1 MRTINYQQVPSSIE
15 EDINREKT
23 TWSDGKIR
31 KLDEGTHETFF
42 IGHRQTEVVDE
53 EDVGHVVTE
62 AMAVRVK
69 KPYSIQKAIKAA
81 TMSAYCLYDDEAY
94 NIFQSSLAVKY
105 RTNPNDAEVQ
115 SYDEFV
121 AWVRSSLECDEL
133 TVARQRKISEID
145 LYDKSKAV
153 EEFYLNGFGM
163 WYKADKRTTI
173 RNLVESS
180 VKEGRNE
187 VTLWTE
193 EEPILPIT
201 VSCDLALDLLAKLE
215 VYAGDALA
223 VTQRKKAEVQAL
235 QSVEEINAY
244 DITSGYPEKLNLQ
257 IS

>member
-1 MRTINYQQVPSSIE
+1 MISINYVQVPSKMD
-15 EDINREKT
+15 EDINKNKSIWRN
-23 TWSDGKIR
+23 GVYF
-31 KLDEGTHETFF
+31 KLDEGKFETYF
-42 IGHRQTEVVDE
+42 IGHKQATILEDETEKNI
-53 EDVGHVVTE
+53 TE
-62 AMAVRVK
+62 AFPVRVS
-69 KPYSIQKAIKAA
+69 KPYSVDKAVASA
-81 TMSAYCLYDDEAY
+81 VMSAYNLHSSEDY
-94 NIFQSSLAVKY
+94 NIFLGNLANKF
-105 RTNPNDAEVQ
+105 RSDSNDADVLA
-115 SYDEFV
+115 YDKFTE
-121 AWVRSSLECDEL
+121 WVRSSLECDEL

-153 EEFYLNGFGM
+153 EEFNLNGIGM

>member
-1 MRTINYQQVPSSIE
+1 MISINYVQVPSKMD
-15 EDINREKT
+15 EDINKNKS
-23 TWSDGKIR
+23 TWRNGVYF
-31 KLDEGTHETFF
+31 KLDEGKFETYF
-42 IGHRQTEVVDE
+42 IGHKQATILEDETEKNI
-53 EDVGHVVTE
+53 TE
-62 AMAVRVK
+62 AFPVRVS
-69 KPYSIQKAIKAA
+69 KPYSVDKAVASA
-81 TMSAYCLYDDEAY
+81 VMSAYNLQSSEDY
-94 NIFQSSLAVKY
+94 NIFLGNLANKF
-105 RTNPNDAEVQ
+105 RSDSNDADVLA
-115 SYDEFV
+115 YDKFTE
-121 AWVRSSLECDEL
+121 WVRSSLECDEL

-145 LYDKSKAV
+145 MYDKSKAV
-153 EEFYLNGFGM
+153 EEFYLNGIGM